1 MNDVAHLNMY
11 LGACKSFQSHAITLI
26 AETPIE
32 VKPFKRDTGTISSS
46 VCTSLKAFCRKMRN
60 KSPKILLK
68 TIRGRSNHN
77 LIKIREKRTKKI
89 LSGIYAW

>member
-1 MNDVAHLNMY
+1 MVASIFEKSEFRGVFEERVLNDVVHLNMY

-46 VCTSLKAFCRKMRN
+46 VLYKLKSFF
-60 KSPKILLK
+60 
-68 TIRGRSNHN
+68 SNY
-77 LIKIREKRTKKI
+77 EKQV
-89 LSGIYAW
+89 S

>member
-1 MNDVAHLNMY
+1 MVASIFEKSEFRCVFEERVLNDVAHLNMY

-46 VCTSLKAFCRKMRN
+46 VLN
-60 KSPKILLK
+60 KFKSFFSKY
-68 TIRGRSNHN
+68 
-77 LIKIREKRTKKI
+77 EKQV
-89 LSGIYAW
+89 S

>member
-1 MNDVAHLNMY
+1 MVASIFEKSEFRCVFEERVLNDVAHLNMY

-46 VCTSLKAFCRKMRN
+46 VLYKF
-60 KSPKILLK
+60 KSFFFEI
-68 TIRGRSNHN
+68 
-77 LIKIREKRTKKI
+77 
-89 LSGIYAW
+89 